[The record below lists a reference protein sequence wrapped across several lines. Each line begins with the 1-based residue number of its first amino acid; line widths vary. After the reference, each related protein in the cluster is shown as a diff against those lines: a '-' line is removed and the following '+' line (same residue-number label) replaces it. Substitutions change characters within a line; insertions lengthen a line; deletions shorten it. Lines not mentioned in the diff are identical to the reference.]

1 MNQKADGVRH
11 AADAL
16 ARDLADLAEHDTR
29 ALLDGTNPS
38 FLSAFVTRHRE
49 AIGELALPATGLVIV
64 IEGTKELLHA
74 GDRRVYRPGD
84 AILLPAGARFDV
96 VNEPD
101 PATGVYRALFLRLS
115 RELIIEAARLWPEF
129 SKPIARPPTEIGLDA
144 PLSAAI
150 RHAAEAIATP
160 GGSRRVQ
167 AHRAL
172 EIVLMLAE
180 RGALALVPKYAETSI
195 AEAVRLMIRHRL
207 DHAWSAAAVAAK
219 LSMSEATLRRRLRG
233 EGESL
238 GRLLLAERMQAAHV
252 LLCDRDADVAEA
264 VAATGYSSRSH
275 FARHF
280 KAAFGVSPLA
290 ARQSGRREVR
300 AVH

>member
-1 MNQKADGVRH
+1 MNQKADGFRH

-74 GDRRVYRPGD
+74 GDRKIYRPGD

-129 SKPIARPPTEIGLDA
+129 CRPIARPPTEIGLDA

-150 RHAAEAIATP
+150 RHAAEAIAEL
-160 GGSRRVQ
+160 GSRRVQ

-180 RGALALVPKYAETSI
+180 RGALALVPKYAETSV

-252 LLCDRDADVAEA
+252 LLCDRNADVAEA

-275 FARHF
+275 FAKHF
-280 KAAFGVSPLA
+280 KAAFGISPLA
-290 ARQSGRREVR
+290 ARQSRREDR
-300 AVH
+300 ALH